1 MSQTAYTT
9 SKKPRRFLPEPI
21 ETSSR
26 SSKNRQDNESRTQCL
41 QPTQKS
47 FCTSEISSNSCINKD
62 SGRVSYPSPWQ
73 TGSSSGL
80 TTNRDAHEFTGT
92 MHRTPST
99 QAVAGNQQGNA
110 KRYTPQLMET
120 VRHSFRPGKKPVKLF
135 SSAGLGT
142 QSSRDAIEAANPI
155 KVDHN
160 AVPES
165 PFSYSSLLRRRE
177 TRRHSFRVP
186 DLPAIPSSG
195 SEESNESNSPQMFS
209 PTFATARE
217 ILADDSAHPRNGREM
232 SFIEYILP
240 LPRHPSENQLK
251 EQALAAFPNEQV
263 YQQVD
268 HFAIDRDEEEPVNE
282 DIINLRDPELEFRTR
297 RRASSADLPS
307 ELEYLR
313 RHKEE
318 AGMNRRHYLTTR
330 GACFSTC
337 AVHQSS
343 WKSDKLANYDDGWEP
358 NSPFARLRQAASP
371 PMLGGDLIFPQ
382 SLTPKTTICE
392 HPNSVVPQ
400 GHNDL
405 SLVSGL
411 WSASPRSS
419 AQYDIGGLWNG
430 TCKLDRHPTHS
441 VETLSRGV
449 VTPKIDVKN
458 DDSGGLDA
466 SFKASDL
473 PQQNPQYA
481 VQSPRNE
488 SNDSECID
496 QEFNDGFVTQIYDYL
511 SLGYPSI
518 ARYFDHELSRVSG
531 LPVAALRADDL
542 NMDAKGHVGVH
553 DITNRGVANRVCM
566 RWTALKLYI
575 HEWARQ
581 HPRMLEAGHYHETWG
596 VSERRGSWAV

>member
-1 MSQTAYTT
+1 MSQAAYTT
-9 SKKPRRFLPEPI
+9 PKKPRRFLPEPI

-26 SSKNRQDNESRTQCL
+26 SSKNRQNNEIRTQCL
-41 QPTQKS
+41 HPMQTS
-47 FCTSEISSNSCINKD
+47 FHTSEITYNSCTNENSSRGSD
-62 SGRVSYPSPWQ
+62 SPQRQ
-73 TGSSSGL
+73 TGLSPCL
-80 TTNRDAHEFTGT
+80 TTAHDAHKFSAT
-92 MHRTPST
+92 MNRTPLT
-99 QAVAGNQQGNA
+99 QAVEGNQQGNA

-120 VRHSFRPGKKPVKLF
+120 VRHSFRPGKKPAKLP

-142 QSSRDAIEAANPI
+142 RSSRDAIEAANRI
-155 KVDHN
+155 EADHD
-160 AVPES
+160 VVRES
-165 PFSYSSLLRRRE
+165 RFSYSSLLRRQE

-209 PTFATARE
+209 ETFATARGT
-217 ILADDSAHPRNGREM
+217 LSDDSVHPRNGREM

-240 LPRHPSENQLK
+240 YPRHPSENQLK

-268 HFAIDRDEEEPVNE
+268 HFAIDRDEEESVNG
-282 DIINLRDPELEFRTR
+282 DIINIRDSEFEFRTR

-318 AGMNRRHYLTTR
+318 AGMNRRHYFTTR

-343 WKSDKLANYDDGWEP
+343 RKSDKLANYDDVWDP
-358 NSPFARLRQAASP
+358 NSPFARLRQAVSP

-392 HPNSVVPQ
+392 HPNRVGSQ
-400 GHNDL
+400 GHHDL
-405 SLVSGL
+405 SLVPGL
-411 WSASPRSS
+411 WSASPCSS
-419 AQYDIGGLWNG
+419 TQYDIGGLWNG
-430 TCKLDRHPTHS
+430 TCKLDRHPTHG
-441 VETLSRGV
+441 VEALPREAVTL
-449 VTPKIDVKN
+449 KKDVIN
-458 DDSGGLDA
+458 DNSGKSDA
-466 SFKASDL
+466 SFKANDL
-473 PQQNPQYA
+473 PHRNPQYA

-553 DITNRGVANRVCM
+553 DITNKGAANRACM

-596 VSERRGSWAV
+596 VSERKGSWAV

>member
-1 MSQTAYTT
+1 MSQAAYTM

-26 SSKNRQDNESRTQCL
+26 SSKNRQDDEFKTQCL
-41 QPTQKS
+41 HPTQTS
-47 FCTSEISSNSCINKD
+47 SRTSEISSNSCLNED
-62 SGRVSYPSPWQ
+62 SGRGSHSPPRQ
-73 TGSSSGL
+73 TGFSPYL
-80 TTNRDAHEFTGT
+80 TTSHDAHRFTAT
-92 MHRTPST
+92 MHRAPLT
-99 QAVAGNQQGNA
+99 QAVGGNQQGNA
-110 KRYTPQLMET
+110 KKYTPQLMET

-142 QSSRDAIEAANPI
+142 QSSLDAIEAANRI
-155 KVDHN
+155 ETDHD
-160 AVPES
+160 AVQES
-165 PFSYSSLLRRRE
+165 RFSYSSLLRRRE

-217 ILADDSAHPRNGREM
+217 ILSDDSAHSRNVREM

-240 LPRHPSENQLK
+240 FPRHPSETQLK

-282 DIINLRDPELEFRTR
+282 DIINIRGSELEFRTR

-330 GACFSTC
+330 GARFSTR

-343 WKSDKLANYDDGWEP
+343 RKTDKLANYDDGWEP
-358 NSPFARLRQAASP
+358 NSPLARLRQAASP
-371 PMLGGDLIFPQ
+371 PMLGGDLVFPQ

-392 HPNSVVPQ
+392 HPNSVTSQ
-400 GHNDL
+400 GHHDL

-411 WSASPRSS
+411 WNASPRSS
-419 AQYDIGGLWNG
+419 VQYDIGGLWNG
-430 TCKLDRHPTHS
+430 TCKLDRHPTHG
-441 VETLSRGV
+441 VETLSTGV
-449 VTPKIDVKN
+449 VTPQKDVIID
-458 DDSGGLDA
+458 DTGILDA
-466 SFKASDL
+466 SFKAGDL
-473 PQQNPQYA
+473 PHRNPQNA

-488 SNDSECID
+488 FNDSECTD

-518 ARYFDHELSRVSG
+518 ARYFDYELSRVSG
-531 LPVAALRADDL
+531 VSVAELRADDL
-542 NMDAKGHVGVH
+542 NMDANGHVGVH
-553 DITNRGVANRVCM
+553 DITKRGVANRICM

-581 HPRMLEAGHYHETWG
+581 HPRMLEAGHYHEAWG
-596 VSERRGSWAV
+596 VSERKGSWAL

>member
-1 MSQTAYTT
+1 MSQAAYTT
-9 SKKPRRFLPEPI
+9 SRKPRRFLPEPI

-26 SSKNRQDNESRTQCL
+26 SSKNRQDNELRTQRL
-41 QPTQKS
+41 HQMQTS
-47 FCTSEISSNSCINKD
+47 FRTSEISSNSCKNED
-62 SGRVSYPSPWQ
+62 SGRSSHSLPRQ
-73 TGSSSGL
+73 TGLSPCF
-80 TTNRDAHEFTGT
+80 TTDHDAHRFTST
-92 MHRTPST
+92 MHKIPFT
-99 QAVAGNQQGNA
+99 QVIGGNQQGNA

-120 VRHSFRPGKKPVKLF
+120 VRHSFRPGKKPAKLF

-142 QSSRDAIEAANPI
+142 QNSRDAIEAANRMEA
-155 KVDHN
+155 DHG
-160 AVPES
+160 AVQES
-165 PFSYSSLLRRRE
+165 RFSYSSLLRRQE

-195 SEESNESNSPQMFS
+195 SDESNESDSPQMSSETIAAARGTFS
-209 PTFATARE
+209 
-217 ILADDSAHPRNGREM
+217 DDIAHPRNGREV

-240 LPRHPSENQLK
+240 FPRHPSENQLK

-282 DIINLRDPELEFRTR
+282 DIIKIRDPELEFRTR

-313 RHKEE
+313 KHKEE
-318 AGMNRRHYLTTR
+318 AGMNRRHYFTTR

-337 AVHQSS
+337 AVYQSS
-343 WKSDKLANYDDGWEP
+343 RKSDKPANHDDGWDP

-392 HPNSVVPQ
+392 HPNSIGSQ
-400 GHNDL
+400 GHRDH
-405 SLVSGL
+405 SLGSGL
-411 WSASPRSS
+411 WSACPCSS
-419 AQYDIGGLWNG
+419 AQNDIGGLWNG
-430 TCKLDRHPTHS
+430 TCKSDQHPTHGI
-441 VETLSRGV
+441 EILSREAI
-449 VTPKIDVKN
+449 TLKKDVIN
-458 DDSGGLDA
+458 DNSGNLDA
-466 SFKASDL
+466 SSKASNL
-473 PQQNPQYA
+473 RHRNPQNA
-481 VQSPRNE
+481 VQSPTNE
-488 SNDSECID
+488 SDDSECID
-496 QEFNDGFVTQIYDYL
+496 QEFNDDFVTQIYDYL

-542 NMDAKGHVGVH
+542 NMDAKGYVGVN
-553 DITNRGVANRVCM
+553 DITKRGVANRVCM

-581 HPRMLEAGHYHETWG
+581 HPRMLETGHYHETWG
-596 VSERRGSWAV
+596 VSERKGSWAV

>member
-1 MSQTAYTT
+1 MSQAAYTT

-26 SSKNRQDNESRTQCL
+26 SSKNRQDNGFRTQCL
-41 QPTQKS
+41 HPMQTS
-47 FCTSEISSNSCINKD
+47 FRTSEISSDSCINED
-62 SGRVSYPSPWQ
+62 SSRGSHSPPRQ
-73 TGSSSGL
+73 TDLSPCL
-80 TTNRDAHEFTGT
+80 MTNHDAYRFTAT
-92 MHRTPST
+92 MHRTPFT
-99 QAVAGNQQGNA
+99 QVVGGNQQGNT

-120 VRHSFRPGKKPVKLF
+120 VRHSFRPGKKPAKLF
-135 SSAGLGT
+135 SSAGLET
-142 QSSRDAIEAANPI
+142 QSSRDAIGAANRI
-155 KVDHN
+155 EADHDS
-160 AVPES
+160 VQES
-165 PFSYSSLLRRRE
+165 RFSYSSLLRRRE

-195 SEESNESNSPQMFS
+195 SEESIESDLPQMS
-209 PTFATARE
+209 SETFATAQGTFS
-217 ILADDSAHPRNGREM
+217 DDTAHPRNGREM
-232 SFIEYILP
+232 SFIGYILP
-240 LPRHPSENQLK
+240 FPRHPSENQLK

-282 DIINLRDPELEFRTR
+282 DIIDIRDPELEFRTR

-313 RHKEE
+313 KHKEE
-318 AGMNRRHYLTTR
+318 AGMNRRHYFTTR

-337 AVHQSS
+337 AVYQSS
-343 WKSDKLANYDDGWEP
+343 RKSDKPANHDDGWDP

-392 HPNSVVPQ
+392 HPNSIGSQ
-400 GHNDL
+400 GHHDH
-405 SLVSGL
+405 SLGSGL
-411 WSASPRSS
+411 WSASPCSS
-419 AQYDIGGLWNG
+419 AKYDIGGLWNG
-430 TCKLDRHPTHS
+430 TCKLDRHPTHG
-441 VETLSRGV
+441 VEILSREA
-449 VTPKIDVKN
+449 VTLKKDVIN
-458 DDSGGLDA
+458 DNSGNLDA

-473 PQQNPQYA
+473 RHRNPQCA

-496 QEFNDGFVTQIYDYL
+496 QEFNDDFVTQIYDYL

-518 ARYFDHELSRVSG
+518 GRYFDHELSRVSG
-531 LPVAALRADDL
+531 LPVAALRADDS

-596 VSERRGSWAV
+596 VSERKGSWAV